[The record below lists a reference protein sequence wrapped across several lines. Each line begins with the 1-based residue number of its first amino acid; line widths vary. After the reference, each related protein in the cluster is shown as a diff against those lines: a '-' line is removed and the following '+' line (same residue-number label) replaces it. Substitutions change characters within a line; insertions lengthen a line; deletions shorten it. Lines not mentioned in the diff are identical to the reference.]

1 MKALHMP
8 RKITIHSASILSPL
22 YISVFVSFFIFFLS
36 PLVDPTKVS
45 EERKWT
51 AFKSSHCRGSTF
63 PNISVI
69 DIWNWTAWTFVF
81 FCLAFSGRG
90 KQREPFLCFLD
101 MYESLRSTVWIS
113 FFSMFYNWSNCTV
126 FLHSFYPWNI
136 VIDRKTALK
145 INHCVESFWFPRYSH
160 WIALFRLRKWGFQY
174 SVELSKSREYFTT
187 APTSTILR
195 AN

>member
-1 MKALHMP
+1 MNCVQIEPLP
-8 RKITIHSASILSPL
+8 RL
-22 YISVFVSFFIFFLS
+22 Y
-36 PLVDPTKVS
+36 VS
-45 EERKWT
+45 EY
-51 AFKSSHCRGSTF
+51 FG
-63 PNISVI
+63 
-69 DIWNWTAWTFVF
+69 NWYLKLNRVDVCFF
-81 FCLAFSGRG
+81 FCLAFPGRG